1 MRARFR
7 RRKFK
12 NKSNKNILEN
22 KVVIVL
28 IIFTTFFS
36 LFSFINRRLTKNLGV
51 VMKESVDKLNNTI
64 FTNYIDRHLLN
75 EVNLNNIIEL
85 VRNDKDEI
93 IGVDYNL
100 ENAYKVLALA
110 TERVKE
116 GINKMEEGDLEKVD
130 PFFKVGKRYN
140 NSFVVMVPLGVVSN
154 SVLFNSIGPRIPIKI
169 TLMENLLNSIST
181 KVENYGINNVLV
193 EIYMNFDVTT
203 SILTPVEK
211 ESIKNNYSIL
221 IASLIVNGEVP
232 GYLGLVEENSP
243 LSTG

>member
-1 MRARFR
+1 MRARFK

-12 NKSNKNILEN
+12 NRSYKNVLEN

-36 LFSFINRRLTKNLGV
+36 LFSFINRRLTKNLSV
-51 VMKESVDKLNNTI
+51 VMRESVDKLNNTI

-110 TERVKE
+110 TERLKE
-116 GINKMEEGDLEKVD
+116 GINNMEEGDLEKVD
-130 PFFKVGKRYN
+130 PFFKVGKRYG

-154 SVLFNSIGPRIPIKI
+154 SVLFNAIGPRIPIKI

-193 EIYMNFDVTT
+193 EIYMN
-203 SILTPVEK
+203 LM
-211 ESIKNNYSIL
+211 
-221 IASLIVNGEVP
+221 
-232 GYLGLVEENSP
+232 
-243 LSTG
+243 

>member
-1 MRARFR
+1 MRARFKR
-7 RRKFK
+7 RNF
-12 NKSNKNILEN
+12 NILEN
-22 KVVIVL
+22 KVVIIL
-28 IIFTTFFS
+28 IVFTTFFS
-36 LFSFINRRLTKNLGV
+36 LFSFINRRLTKNLSV

-85 VRNDKDEI
+85 VRNDKNEI

-100 ENAYKVLALA
+100 ENAYQVLALA

-116 GINKMEEGDLEKVD
+116 GINNMEEGDLEEVD
-130 PFFKVGKRYN
+130 PFFKVGERYG
-140 NSFVVMVPLGVVSN
+140 NSFVVRVPLGVVSN
-154 SVLFNSIGPRIPIKI
+154 SVLFNAVGPRIPIKI

-203 SILTPVEK
+203 SILTPVKE
-211 ESIKNNYSIL
+211 ESIKNNYSIM

-232 GYLGLVEENSP
+232 GYLGMVEENSP
-243 LSTG
+243 LSTN